1 MKKRLFAATLLA
13 FALVIGALPATAF
26 AGDIY
31 VESIAIT
38 FAKPSVGNTPDIS
51 PSVVSGGSDVEAT
64 AVSVDAGLGVHWG
77 VSSTYTGDPTT
88 TAWDNIDATTAFEGG
103 KYYAVSFMLDAEAGY
118 AIMDDTVVTVN
129 GQSVPLF
136 QVTSQ
141 GGGAIVTHVFDRLPD
156 AHTHTY
162 NPDVWGS
169 NASQH
174 WHECTDA
181 NCPNKAGSIKDV
193 ADHTFTW
200 VVDREATTTEEGLK
214 HEVCT
219 VCGFT
224 RSENTAIAKVVPV
237 EGTPKTGDTTNIA
250 VPIAI
255 LLIGGAVVGG
265 AVFLR
270 KKRADK

>member
-1 MKKRLFAATLLA
+1 MKKKLFAAVALA
-13 FALVIGALPATAF
+13 FALVVGTLPTTAF
-26 AGDIY
+26 AY
-31 VESIAIT
+31 TQTVAIT
-38 FAKPSVGNTPDIS
+38 ITKPTVGATPDTNPDIVAS
-51 PSVVSGGSDVEAT
+51 YDVG
-64 AVSVDAGLGVHWG
+64 VQLAGIQWG
-77 VSSTYTGDPTT
+77 VASEYTGDVTT
-88 TAWDNIDATTAFEGG
+88 TGWDTIDPLATSFEAGN
-103 KYYAVSFMLDAEAGY
+103 YYAVCMSIEATGGCVFLEDV
-118 AIMDDTVVTVN
+118 AVTVN
-129 GQSVPLF
+129 GLTPAHLVLASSSDLSTNYELMNVYY
-136 QVTSQ
+136 
-141 GGGAIVTHVFDRLPD
+141 VFDLTD
-156 AHTHTY
+156 GSTHTHTY